1 MTFLTPLPAII
12 AAAVTVPTV
21 LLLYVLK
28 LRRRPVRVGST
39 MLWQQAAEDLQ
50 ANVPFRMLRPSVL
63 LVVQLVILAL
73 LLLALARPAVDV
85 AGDMPGRA
93 FVLVDRSASMRAT
106 DMPEGRT
113 RFAEAVRLATRSV
126 ERLTAGGGRS
136 EITLIAFAAEPQIV
150 AGPTRSRNDLLRA
163 LTQLTS
169 NDQPGDLAAA
179 LRLVQA
185 LSTPDDEAD
194 TDRPLVVVCSD
205 GSTGAVLPALAADL
219 RFHRAGPDVPGENLG
234 IVAIAARRDHE
245 APSLVRVFA
254 RIQGTLREAST
265 VSVAALLNGEVVAR
279 RALDVAAMGEDGP
292 SQTPLALEVNAP
304 GEALLTL
311 RLERADVLA
320 ADDSAS
326 VLLGAPRRPAVLLV
340 RESESEDAGA
350 GWFLTDV
357 LRELNLSALTLISA
371 DRVAALGPDAYAGV
385 DLAIFDDA
393 PAPFPPPVP
402 SIHFG
407 RAASIGAVRTRDG
420 PGRVLPILSW
430 ERTDPLLRGI
440 SLDAVRIGRGA
451 VLEAAADSD
460 GFTELARTAA
470 GVVLAS
476 VRDGQQTRVVSGFTL
491 VQSTWPVDYSSFPIF
506 LANAVESLPRSGAL
520 AAGWS
525 ATTRE
530 PATPPVAIDAGTV
543 LEDPTGTARPTA
555 RSGEARG
562 ETARLGVLEL
572 AGIWRAGDL
581 AIPVNLVNGR
591 ESSLDSPA
599 TLPLPGGDESRAAD
613 GTGTGEPREVWPWF
627 VIAAAALLGVEWL
640 LFGLR
645 AKVS

>member
-1 MTFLTPLPAII
+1 VTFLTPLPAII
-12 AAAVTVPTV
+12 TAAVAVPAV
-21 LLLYVLK
+21 LLLYFLK

-63 LVVQLVILAL
+63 LFVQLVILAL
-73 LLLALARPAVDV
+73 LLLALARPAIDV
-85 AGDMPGRA
+85 AGDMPGRV

-113 RFAEAVRLATRSV
+113 RFAEAVRLATRAV
-126 ERLTAGGGRS
+126 ERTTAGGGRS
-136 EITLIAFAAEPQIV
+136 EITLIAFAAEPQII

-163 LTQLTS
+163 LKQLAP

-205 GSTGAVLPALAADL
+205 GSTERELPALAADL
-219 RFHRAGPDVPGENLG
+219 RFQRAGPETPGENLG

-245 APSLVRVFA
+245 VPSLVRIFA
-254 RIQGTLREAST
+254 RIQGTLPEAST

-279 RALDVAAMGEDGP
+279 RALDVAATDEDGP
-292 SQTPLALEVNAP
+292 SQTPLALEVNAA

-326 VLLGAPRRPAVLLV
+326 VLLGAPRRPALLLV
-340 RESESEDAGA
+340 RETEAEDAGT
-350 GWFLTDV
+350 GWLLTDV
-357 LRELNLSALTLISA
+357 LRELDLSALTLISA
-371 DRVAALGPDAYAGV
+371 DRVAALGPDAYSGV

-393 PAPFPPPVP
+393 PAPFVPPVP

-407 RAASIGAVRTRDG
+407 NADSIGAVRTSAG

-430 ERTDPLLRGI
+430 ERADPLLRDI
-440 SLDAVRIGRGA
+440 SLDAVRVGQGA
-451 VLEAAADSD
+451 VLEATGDRA

-476 VRDGQQTRVVSGFTL
+476 VREGETTRVVSGFTL
-491 VQSTWPVDYSSFPIF
+491 AQSTWPVDYSFPIF
-506 LANAVESLPRSGAL
+506 LANAVETLSRSGAL
-520 AAGWS
+520 ATGWA

-530 PATPPVAIDAGTV
+530 PATPPAAIDSGAV
-543 LEDPTGTARPTA
+543 LVDPTGATRPTA
-555 RSGEARG
+555 RSAQARG
-562 ETARLGVLEL
+562 TTARLGVLEL
-572 AGIWRAGDL
+572 AGVWRAGDL
-581 AIPVNLVNGR
+581 AIPVNLVNDR
-591 ESSLDSPA
+591 ESSLESPA
-599 TLPLPGGDESRAAD
+599 ALPLPGGDKSRATD
-613 GTGTGEPREVWPWF
+613 GSGAGEPREVWPWF